1 MSEIIDT
8 AFLKSICEELARD
21 LNYQPE
27 KPLTEDNI
35 SYRALQKE
43 FAQYNTA
50 KQWFHNICLT
60 AATMAELPYPGLSE
74 EIRYYVAKYTWLALY
89 VDDMEHSHAQ
99 PERISSFQRSI
110 IDVTAAEPEG
120 ELLQALRKHLAES
133 YRLFEPMAADGIVLC
148 AMDFIHGSLLE
159 QMSKVQRMRLTNAS
173 ASWPYYL
180 RRKAG
185 SSIGY
190 GFMLF
195 PKEANVDI
203 SVYIQ
208 VIDDMTLVTD
218 LTNDVFSFYKEQLA
232 GDQQNYVYNRAAVTQ
247 RSIKD
252 TLKDLAEESIQA
264 NSRITQVLESSGN
277 TTALDIW
284 RNFVNGYI
292 GFHFTLNR
300 YRLQELVDHSAL
312 STYSKSGSLRE

>member
-8 AFLKSICEELARD
+8 TFLKSICEELARD

-27 KPLTEDNI
+27 KPIREDNI

-218 LTNDVFSFYKEQLA
+218 LTND
-232 GDQQNYVYNRAAVTQ
+232 QNYVYNRAAVTQ

-252 TLKDLAEESIQA
+252 TLNDLAEESIQA
-264 NSRITQVLESSGN
+264 NSRITQVLESSAN
-277 TTALDIW
+277 TTALKIW

-292 GFHFTLNR
+292 GFHFTLDR
-300 YRLQELVDHSAL
+300 YRLQELVDYSAL